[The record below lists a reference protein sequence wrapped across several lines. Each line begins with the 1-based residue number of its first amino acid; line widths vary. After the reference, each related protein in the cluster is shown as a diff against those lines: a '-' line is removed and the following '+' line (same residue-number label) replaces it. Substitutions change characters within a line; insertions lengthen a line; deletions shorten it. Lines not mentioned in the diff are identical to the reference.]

1 MGIKTHAR
9 FEGSGPYQSHMF
21 VHSGRNLPEINVD
34 MTGKTCLITG
44 GNSGV
49 GKATPL
55 GLAGMGGNV
64 VGGFRDRGK
73 SEAALNQVFRKRG
86 NRNVYVMLADIASYG
101 SIPT

>member
-44 GNSGV
+44 GKSWV
-49 GKATPL
+49 GKATAP
-55 GLAGMGGNV
+55 GLAGMGGKV
-64 VGGFRDRGK
+64 VVAPRDRGE
-73 SEAALNQVFRKRG
+73 SGAPPPQVFAPRG
-86 NRNVYVMLADIASYG
+86 NRTRVTVPVELYLQS
-101 SIPT
+101 